1 MAYQLAYSD
10 QVHVVTTWEWN
21 NLFALRSVIWPAY
34 LSIPLHVLRFLKI
47 DSNFL
52 VCNSIIFMNSLI
64 QALGDYFLYYLAHH
78 FIGVDGAKMS
88 LVYSLFNRRINEIFQ
103 KTLTNGAEAVFST
116 CGLYYYFKL
125 KPQFDHN
132 MRMMTLF
139 VTLAFLVRSSSL
151 TGWLPLALHTAF
163 SSLDY
168 FLAVLAAGVF
178 VAVPIFGLS
187 VFADSLFYGK
197 LTCPQ
202 VNFVY
207 INVVE
212 NIAATFGKQ
221 EFNWYINELKVFITE
236 NRNLFSF
243 SMFAFCFFA
252 VSNLHGK
259 VPLANKKESWFNGL

>member
-1 MAYQLAYSD
+1 
-10 QVHVVTTWEWN
+10 
-21 NLFALRSVIWPAY
+21 
-34 LSIPLHVLRFLKI
+34 
-47 DSNFL
+47 
-52 VCNSIIFMNSLI
+52 MNSLI
-64 QALGDYFLYYLAHH
+64 QVLGDYFLYYLANH
-78 FIGVDGAKMS
+78 FIGIEGAKMS

-116 CGLYYYFKL
+116 CALYYYFKL

-151 TGWLPLALHTAF
+151 TGWLPLAIYTAF
-163 SSLDY
+163 SSFDY
-168 FLAVLAAGVF
+168 FTAVLTAGVV

-187 VFADSLFYGK
+187 VIADSIFYGK
-197 LTCPQ
+197 LTLPQ

-221 EFNWYINELKVFITE
+221 EANWYINELKVFITE
-236 NRNLFSF
+236 NSKLFSF
-243 SMFAFCFFA
+243 SMFAFCYFTI
-252 VSNLHGK
+252 SNMHGV
-259 VPLANKKESWFNGL
+259 VPFKNEKQGWFNAL